1 MINLNKKQLTKQEV
15 KQSVRYLAMTILN
28 AVEQDNA
35 YVNLKLSQVLND
47 TQLSMNDS
55 ALLTEIVYGVTQR
68 RLTLDAIIDAHVTG
82 RTPLWLRNVLRI
94 ATFQLLFLDKIPAY
108 AILSQAT
115 ECVRIK
121 AGGQMVNFVRGVIHA
136 VEREGKQQLEKI
148 NQLPD
153 TPENMSLKYS
163 APVWLINYFVKHR
176 GIEMAKY
183 MFSSLLNKPVIS
195 IRTNGQSLV
204 MDGIKEQFITQ
215 PSQLVPKF
223 ALRVLSGQ
231 IAKSTW
237 FEQGDITI
245 QDETSMLVALAGQVK
260 GDDVILDACAA
271 PGGKT
276 THIASFLQEGHV
288 VALDVHEHKLGLI
301 RDNASRL
308 GVLDKVVPTLLD
320 ARQADQKFEKESFD
334 KVFVDAPC
342 SGLGLMRRKPDI
354 KYTKL
359 LDGVTELSSIQMAI
373 LESVDKTLKSNGLLI
388 YSTCTLT
395 TRENQETIQM
405 FLNTHKNYKILP
417 LNYLDLPKEC
427 YTKEGYIE
435 IFPHYF
441 NTDGFFIAVLQKQ

>member
-1 MINLNKKQLTKQEV
+1 MINLSKKQPTKQQV
-15 KQSVRYLAMTILN
+15 KQSVRYLAMIILN

-35 YVNLKLSQVLND
+35 YVNLKLSQVLNESN
-47 TQLSMNDS
+47 LSVNDS

-68 RLTLDAIIDAHVTG
+68 RLTLDAIIDAHLTR

-94 ATFQLLFLDKIPAY
+94 AAFQLLFLDKIPVY

-115 ECVRIK
+115 ECVRVK

-136 VEREGKQQLEKI
+136 IERDGKQQLEQI

-153 TPENMSLKYS
+153 TPENMALKYS

-176 GIEMAKY
+176 GIEIAKA

-195 IRTNGQSLV
+195 IRTNGKSLV
-204 MDGIKEQFITQ
+204 MDSIKEQFTTQ
-215 PSQLVPKF
+215 QSQLVPNI

-231 IAKSTW
+231 IAKSSW

-245 QDETSMLVALAGQVK
+245 QDETSMLVALAGQIK
-260 GDDVILDACAA
+260 GDDVVLDACAA

-276 THIASFLQEGHV
+276 THIASFLQDGHV

-308 GVLDKVVPTLLD
+308 GVLDKVVPKLLD
-320 ARQADQKFEKESFD
+320 ARQVEQHFVEASFD

-359 LDGVTELSSIQMAI
+359 LDGIDELSRIQMAI
-373 LESVDKTLKSNGLLI
+373 LESIDKTLKSKGLLI

-405 FLNTHKNYKILP
+405 FLETHKNYKILP
-417 LNYLDLPKEC
+417 LNYIDLPKEC